1 MQKDKFNYGN
11 EGFSL
16 LETYAHK
23 ISDTAYEIQDKRA
36 KFIALY
42 AIDVFKRWQK
52 RRLNRFNNRKCSKD
66 VFVSLY
72 KDCALLLLKTMIYAF
87 RVDDKIDR
95 DEFKSLNNFYK
106 QILGSLD
113 VRGIIDGMLT
123 QTLDPMHLKEMI
135 AFHEEA
141 LDIYMLSAIIL
152 THDDILDINY
162 LENLAAVLNID
173 PTSQK
178 KLNESALN
186 LKKNAGLLN

>member
-1 MQKDKFNYGN
+1 MRNDKFNYGN

-16 LETYAHK
+16 FESYAHK
-23 ISDTAYEIQDKRA
+23 ISDSVYEIEDKRA

-52 RRLNRFNNRKCSKD
+52 RRLNRFNNRLCSKD
-66 VFVSLY
+66 EFVSLY
-72 KDCALLLLKTMIYAF
+72 QECALLLIKTMVYAF
-87 RVDDKIDR
+87 RVDNKIEQ

-123 QTLDPMHLKEMI
+123 EILDPLYIKEKI

-141 LDIYMLSAIIL
+141 LDIYMLSALIL
-152 THDDILDINY
+152 TQGEILDINY

-178 KLNESALN
+178 KLDERALN
-186 LKKNAGLLN
+186 LKKSEGLIK

>member
-1 MQKDKFNYGN
+1 MRNDKFNYGN

-16 LETYAHK
+16 FESYAHK
-23 ISDTAYEIQDKRA
+23 ISDSAYEIEDKRA

-52 RRLNRFNNRKCSKD
+52 RRLNRFNNRLSSKD
-66 VFVSLY
+66 EFVFLY
-72 KDCALLLLKTMIYAF
+72 QDCALLLLKTMVYAF
-87 RVDDKIDR
+87 RVDNKIEQ

-123 QTLDPMHLKEMI
+123 EILDPLYIKEKI

-141 LDIYMLSAIIL
+141 LDIYMLSALIL
-152 THDDILDINY
+152 TQDEILDINY

-178 KLNESALN
+178 KLDERALN
-186 LKKNAGLLN
+186 LKKSEGLIK